1 LSAGERGGIER
12 RPPSPDSACPED
24 NTFEP
29 GKIDLKRNPT
39 RPAAAAAAARD
50 PLTHLFFSFSGTFF
64 FFFTF
69 QLWPLQMEKINKS
82 VSAIITNKTNLA

>member
-39 RPAAAAAAARD
+39 RPAAAVAAAARD
-50 PLTHLFFSFSGTFF
+50 PLTHLFFFF
-64 FFFTF
+64 QYFFLLFHISAVAIADG
-69 QLWPLQMEKINKS
+69 KNK
-82 VSAIITNKTNLA
+82 

>member
-12 RPPSPDSACPED
+12 RPPSPDSACQED

-39 RPAAAAAAARD
+39 RPAAAAAAGRD
-50 PLTHLFFSFSGTFF
+50 PLTHLFFFF
-64 FFFTF
+64 QYFFLLFHISAVAIADG
-69 QLWPLQMEKINKS
+69 KNK
-82 VSAIITNKTNLA
+82 